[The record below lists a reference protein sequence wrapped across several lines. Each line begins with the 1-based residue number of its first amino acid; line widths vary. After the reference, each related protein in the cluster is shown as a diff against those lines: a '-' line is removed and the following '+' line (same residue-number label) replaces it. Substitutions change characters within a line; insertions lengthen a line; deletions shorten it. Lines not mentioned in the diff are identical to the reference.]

1 MLSSL
6 VTSRAIGCRVA
17 LESRMLAMAFSADEM
32 SRDAKRM
39 QQSGNRC
46 AIDCAMQKPM
56 PLFAPVIRMIL
67 DMVRGGRFV
76 RDVGDEIARVWFEV
90 WLSRGIDVS
99 GACSFY

>member
-17 LESRMLAMAFSADEM
+17 LESGMLVMASSADEI

-39 QQSGNRC
+39 QQSEDC
-46 AIDCAMQKPM
+46 WASDCAMQKPM

-67 DMVRGGRFV
+67 DMVGRRFAVV
-76 RDVGDEIARVWFEV
+76 RVGMLVMEV
-90 WLSRGIDVS
+90 M
-99 GACSFY
+99 GAVL